1 MGDTPIDVFSPGA
14 STNRKAVVALS
25 QRPSISLRIQQG
37 MARKQELEKVIQPIA
52 PILLKPGMKDFLLRW
67 NDDAS
72 RILK

>member
-52 PILLKPGMKDFLLRW
+52 TYPAEIRDEELP
-67 NDDAS
+67 AS
-72 RILK
+72 RE